1 MNQMNGLNHNL
12 KLSLEKEIKASP
24 ETVWEVL
31 TSPKYI
37 KEYLYGTDAISD
49 WKKGSP
55 LIFKGEWEGRAY
67 EEKGV
72 ILEFQKPDSFKYTYF
87 TAFFELPELPEN
99 YAIIENKL
107 TVAGD
112 TVTIHLS
119 QSGFTSEEKVKHSID
134 SWNHC
139 LEIIKKTAEALTS

>member
-1 MNQMNGLNHNL
+1 MNQISLNHNL
-12 KLSLEKEIKASP
+12 KLSMEKRIKASQ
-24 ETVWEVL
+24 ETVWEIL

-49 WKKGSP
+49 WKKGSS
-55 LIFKGEWEGRAY
+55 LIFKGEWEGKAY

-72 ILEFQKPDSFKYTYF
+72 ILEFEKPYIFKYTYF

-107 TVAGD
+107 TTAGEI
-112 TVTIHLS
+112 VTINLT
-119 QSGFTSEEKVKHSID
+119 QSGFTSEEKLKHSED

-139 LEIIKKTAEALTS
+139 LEIIKKIAETI